1 MSVTAFQ
8 QDMMTRAMDDGFQIA
23 RGRTESHK
31 NLKIAFPP
39 TLYQIISSFMTRCR

>member
-39 TLYQIISSFMTRCR
+39 TLYQIITSFMTRCR